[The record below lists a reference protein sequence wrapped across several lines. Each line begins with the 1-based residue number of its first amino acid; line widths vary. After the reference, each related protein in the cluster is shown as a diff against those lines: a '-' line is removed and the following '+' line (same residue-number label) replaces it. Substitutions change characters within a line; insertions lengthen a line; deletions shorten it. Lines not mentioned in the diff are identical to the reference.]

1 MPTFDTP
8 RTSVWPVVL
17 IAACLGLI
25 GACDEASPND
35 PTPPALAVEGRW
47 TGTLTDRAAGSGAI
61 ELSLNGSGQ
70 VGTGTFSLVFAD
82 ASANLQ
88 GQVLAR
94 TQGAP
99 AIELSLNLT
108 TNARDCTG
116 APGLFYT
123 ARLTL
128 NGNRMTGP
136 YESAIGCPL
145 LRGGVLELTR
155 R

>member
-1 MPTFDTP
+1 MPTVDSP
-8 RTSVWPVVL
+8 RSSVWLLALV
-17 IAACLGLI
+17 ALGL
-25 GACDEASPND
+25 GLATACDEAPPNN
-35 PTPPALAVEGRW
+35 PTPSALTVEGRW
-47 TGTLTDRAAGSGAI
+47 TGTVTDRAAGSGGI
-61 ELSLNGSGQ
+61 ELSLNGSGD
-70 VGTGTFSLVFAD
+70 VGTGTFSLIFPD

-94 TQGAP
+94 TKDAP
-99 AIELSLNLT
+99 TIELSINPT
-108 TNARDCTG
+108 TNARDCAG
-116 APGLFYT
+116 APGFFYT

-136 YESAIGCPL
+136 YEPAIGCPL